1 MSKVKFLDLV
11 EANFVVKNQQHLIL
25 PIQNS
30 IICLCLDLCSSPICY
45 AEVGIFIFLRKRNGL
60 PVCGVK
66 YSQCDTLFAGNTF

>member
-30 IICLCLDLCSSPICY
+30 IIRLCLDLCSSPICY